1 MGPFINEAEL
11 EVDVDLDVDGGDGVD
26 DKGIPMLGLSSIF
39 YNKIE
44 LQIAIDLIRTMKISS
59 EFTVKID
66 IGLQINIDL

>member
-1 MGPFINEAEL
+1 MGPFINEA